1 MWPVRGSAKPERNF
15 CCRFLSEATKMGGLV
30 YSSKGVRTAGS
41 WVVLAPAHN
50 LVTVMTA
57 ISFCLLRAR
66 ALPERGVEKEG
77 LLFNDVLE
85 F

>member
-1 MWPVRGSAKPERNF
+1 MA
-15 CCRFLSEATKMGGLV
+15 
-30 YSSKGVRTAGS
+30 
-41 WVVLAPAHN
+41 
-50 LVTVMTA
+50 A